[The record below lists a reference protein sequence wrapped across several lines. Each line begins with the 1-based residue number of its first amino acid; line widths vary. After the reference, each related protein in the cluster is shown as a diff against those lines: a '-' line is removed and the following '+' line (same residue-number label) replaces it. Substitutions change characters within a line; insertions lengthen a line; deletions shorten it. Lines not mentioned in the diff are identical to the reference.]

1 MMNSRPVVCRIPST
15 WDGSE
20 RSVDGVDGVIPV

>member
-1 MMNSRPVVCRIPST
+1 MMNSRPVVCRAPPF
-15 WDGSE
+15 WDGGE